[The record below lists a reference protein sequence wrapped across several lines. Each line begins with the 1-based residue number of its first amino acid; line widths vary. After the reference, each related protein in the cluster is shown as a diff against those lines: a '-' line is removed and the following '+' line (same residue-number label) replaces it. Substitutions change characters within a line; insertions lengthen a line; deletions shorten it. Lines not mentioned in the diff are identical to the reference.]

1 MRRSLGLTG
10 AGMAHPWSSRHRY
23 MKCHLK
29 RRFIDVHLNPYSV
42 NFSKT
47 FLEPATDK

>member
-1 MRRSLGLTG
+1 MCRSRGLTG
-10 AGMAHPWSSRHRY
+10 AGMKHPWSARHRY

-29 RRFIDVHLNPYSV
+29 RRSMDVHLNLYSV
-42 NFSKT
+42 NFSKI